1 MIGGKPN
8 WSHEAIKARR
18 RSGGGPTEL
27 LCFPRNVWFENQ
39 FWRMLRTNSSPNI
52 NSHPFPNLHQTF
64 CSEMP
69 STLVLTTDAIRPW
82 RPRRWPSQTSEPEM
96 WCHDRPAET
105 SRGQKV
111 PDFVTEVGQVLWDVM
126 GHKWVINGI
135 NLPFKEGNHMRSSEA
150 FCWVVIV
157 CFRNYG
163 ILGNP
168 IFRQTN
174 FVSLK
179 LCFFQIGLIFMRLSR
194 LDAWQ
199 KFGLRC
205 LMLELWL
212 KFTVNMKAPEHSTE
226 MLKGKTTELDGN

>member
-168 IFRQTN
+168 IFRQTK

-179 LCFFQIGLIFMRLSR
+179 LCFFPNRFDFYATFQAWCLAEVWLALF
-194 LDAWQ
+194 DAGTLAQ
-199 KFGLRC
+199 
-205 LMLELWL
+205 
-212 KFTVNMKAPEHSTE
+212 VHSE
-226 MLKGKTTELDGN
+226 YESPRAFHGDVKR